1 VQRWL
6 ALTLG
11 LAAAAGALYV
21 LAAGRGEEPLGRID
35 ASSRHSLERVLEESS
50 R

>member
-1 VQRWL
+1 MKRWF

-11 LAAAAGALYV
+11 LAIAAGALYV
-21 LAAGRGEEPLGRID
+21 LAAGQGDEPLGHID
-35 ASSRHSLERVLEESS
+35 AASRDRLERVLEESS